1 METKINVAAILK
13 DKLEN
18 MELYSPI
25 CGNCKLDYVYDETI
39 QISFFSF
46 TRGWACNGERKF
58 DKFGRQYNNGECL
71 LFPSKEMRDWSK
83 FAWKKGDVLVNKDGD
98 VYIIFERFSD
108 DTYCS
113 FVGKYYL
120 WKENNDTEHFYKNER
135 LLTSDF
141 QKAGKDA
148 AQTYINTIEERLGG
162 KLNREILEIE
172 KTQPEFKDGDMVS
185 LEIRYIDS
193 EDVIVET
200 YIVHGDYNYGEEL
213 NFYAGCNN
221 LDMIKHNS
229 CVKPTNT
236 SVRKVFI
243 RYATDSEKQQLFS
256 ALAKEGKAWDA
267 KKKMIVDLKPKVELK
282 PFDKVLCR
290 NSKDDTWEADFFA
303 RLTRKEIDYTQS
315 GKYLCVGDLW
325 MYCIP
330 YNEETAHLLG
340 TTDEWKG
347 GEQ

>member
-1 METKINVAAILK
+1 
-13 DKLEN
+13 
-18 MELYSPI
+18 
-25 CGNCKLDYVYDETI
+25 
-39 QISFFSF
+39 
-46 TRGWACNGERKF
+46 
-58 DKFGRQYNNGECL
+58 
-71 LFPSKEMRDWSK
+71 MRDWGK

-108 DTYCS
+108 DTYCF

-120 WKENNDTEHFYKNER
+120 WKENNDTEHFYENER

-162 KLNREILEIE
+162 KLNRETLEVE
-172 KTQPEFKDGDMVS
+172 KDQPEFKDGDIVVYGKSVAICRKIYKHTLCFYVS
-185 LEIRYIDS
+185 LDEMYGLLFDDEVESS
-193 EDVIVET
+193 EEYRFAT
-200 YIVHGDYNYGEEL
+200 EE
-213 NFYAGCNN
+213 
-221 LDMIKHNS
+221 
-229 CVKPTNT
+229 
-236 SVRKVFI
+236 
-243 RYATDSEKQQLFS
+243 EKKQLFS
-256 ALAKEGKAWDA
+256 ALAKEGKRWDA
-267 KKKMIVDLKPKVELK
+267 GKKMIIDLKPKVEFK

-347 GEQ
+347 GEG